1 MSGGVVQLV
10 ATGPQDTW
18 LTGKPEVSFYRSNYR
33 RSTQYSSSVELQV
46 IQGTPAPSNMSSIRI
61 EKKGDLLNYI
71 YLTATDQNG
80 STVPVLDWRSVI
92 SRVELYIGGQII
104 DTQDMEYM
112 MGVEPVTGTQTAS
125 QQSQSVGFWG
135 FFPLKFF
142 FCKDWS
148 ASLPLVSLQFH
159 DVEIRIIWSK
169 NIVNSLQG
177 EIVPPGNPTFK
188 DLTYQ
193 AWANFVYLDQ
203 VERDW
208 FAKTPQD
215 ILITQ
220 VQKAM
225 ILNGTTQEFSFSQPM
240 KFLAFICKSYFSV
253 YAGISSSAAR
263 PLEFKTQVNGVDVG
277 ITRSLVHW
285 TDVPSYYNTPWG
297 FAGQG
302 PGVNIAIIP
311 YCLDTSKLQPTG
323 TLNFSRLDSYRI
335 IVNQSNAN
343 GLNSLTPQDQTYHV
357 LGVNY
362 NILRIQNGLGSVLY
376 AS

>member
-1 MSGGVVQLV
+1 MSGGSVKLV
-10 ATGPQDTW
+10 ATGPQDAW

-33 RSTQYSSSVELQV
+33 RSTHYSNSVELQV
-46 IQGTPAPSNMSSIRI
+46 IQGTPAPGNVSTIRF
-61 EKKGDLLNYI
+61 EKKGDLLSYV
-71 YLTATDQNG
+71 YLTQITSAGDVVPTNW
-80 STVPVLDWRSVI
+80 STII
-92 SRVELYIGGQII
+92 SRADLYIGGQLI
-104 DTQDMEYM
+104 DSQNNEYNA
-112 MGVEPVTGTQTAS
+112 VIEPVTGSQTATQRIQGLS
-125 QQSQSVGFWG
+125 TYSSGANIT
-135 FFPLKFF
+135 PLGASASTAPPSSNFYPFKFF

-148 ASLPLVSLQFH
+148 TSLPLIGLQFH
-159 DVEIRIIWSK
+159 DVEIRIQW
-169 NIVNSLQG
+169 NSAFTSANQ
-177 EIVPPGNPTFK
+177 F
-188 DLTYQ
+188 Q

-208 FAKTPQD
+208 FANNTQD

-220 VQKAM
+220 VQKV
-225 ILNGTTQEFSFSQPM
+225 LPSFTNVLDISLAQPV
-240 KFLAFICKSYFSV
+240 KFLAFKTVASPV
-253 YAGISSSAAR
+253 A
-263 PLEFKTQVNGVDVG
+263 FKTQVNGVDIG
-277 ITRSLVHW
+277 DSRSAVHW
-285 TDVPSYYNTPWG
+285 SDVTQYYHTPYG
-297 FAGQG
+297 YNPATQA
-302 PGVNIAIIP
+302 PETVVVIP